1 MVHTYAFHDVGRLP
15 APGDNVAIASRRL
28 PAGTR
33 IANGDQTF
41 STSHTIL
48 EGHRFACCEIA
59 AGDTLLSWSLPFG
72 VANRDI
78 APGTYVCNPKILH
91 ELHSRH
97 LDFALPE
104 EANFEDRIE
113 PYQLDETTFE
123 PGQQVPLHRVPRT
136 FLGYGRPGHRGVGTR
151 NDVMIMGTSSRT
163 ASYARALA
171 ARLQGAT
178 AAYDHIDDI
187 VAVAHTEGGGTVPP
201 NNLTYVLR
209 TLSGFLVHPNV
220 GAVLAVDDGNEAV
233 TNARLNQYA
242 DDHHYPLSHVPHYF
256 LTLQNAFQA
265 DLDRGAAIIEAW
277 LPEVN
282 QTQRQPYSLAHLNV
296 ALQCGGSDAFSG
308 ISGNPLAAWVAKE
321 IVRYGGTAHLA
332 ETDEL
337 IGAES
342 YILQN
347 VKDLDT
353 ARQFLA
359 TIEEFKTRVAWHG
372 HSAEGNPSGGNMFRG
387 LYNIVLKSL
396 GAAMKRHPEV
406 RLDGVIDYGER
417 LEQPGYYFMNSPGN
431 DLESIAGQVAAGA
444 NMIFFITGNGAITN
458 FPFVPTIKVV
468 TTTGRFEQ
476 LARDMDVNA
485 GAYQDGTPLAE
496 LGQRMLELTVE
507 AASGSRTKGE
517 LAGHAQVS
525 LWRDWQQTDT
535 RQLARL
541 QQIPLPSGAALPIRA
556 HGTSSSTTFSGTFS
570 GIRTDR
576 GPATDQIGLL
586 LPTSLCS
593 GQIARLIAN
602 RLDAKLAGP
611 RAVLSRIV
619 ALPHTEGCGVSSGIS
634 EAMYART
641 MLGYLTHPLVK
652 FGLLLE
658 HGCEK
663 THNDYMANQ
672 LERMGGDPQRFGW
685 ASVQL
690 DGGIDAVTEKVDAW
704 FANALAGTAPPV
716 YEPCGLHALRLGL
729 LTTGPVSSDIAET
742 LAHLAHAI
750 VGSGGTLVL
759 PETSALLTSPDFRD
773 RVLTT
778 PSITPSLAYG
788 QAAETPG
795 LHVMETPTEHWVE
808 TLTGIGATGV
818 ELMLAYVTGHPRQAH
833 PLVPLLQV
841 TSASPDAPSVD
852 VDLTLTA
859 PAASWADALLRLLL
873 DTASRTY
880 TPKLYAQGNTDF
892 QVSRGLL
899 GISL

>member
-1 MVHTYAFHDVGRLP
+1 MVQTHAFHDVGRLP

-28 PAGTR
+28 TAGTR

-41 STSHTIL
+41 VTSHTIL
-48 EGHRFACCEIA
+48 EGHRFALREIA
-59 AGDTLLSWSLPFG
+59 AGDALLSWGLPFG
-72 VANRDI
+72 AANRNI
-78 APGTYVCNPKILH
+78 APGAYVCNPKILH
-91 ELHSRH
+91 ELHSRY
-97 LDFALPE
+97 LDFDLPE
-104 EANFEDRIE
+104 EANFEDKIE

-123 PGQQVPLHRVPRT
+123 PGTQVPLHTVPRT
-136 FLGYGRPGHRGVGTR
+136 FLGYGRPGNRGVGTR
-151 NDVMIMGTSSRT
+151 NDIVIVGTSSRT

-187 VAVAHTEGGGTVPP
+187 VAVAHTEGGGTVQP

-220 GAVLAVDDGNEAV
+220 GAVLAVDDGAEAV
-233 TNARLNQYA
+233 NNALLKQYM
-242 DDHHYPLSHVPHYF
+242 DTHNYPLDDVPHHF
-256 LTLQNAFQA
+256 LTLQSAFQA
-265 DLDRGAAIIEAW
+265 DLDRGAAIIDAW

-282 QTQRQPYSLAHLNV
+282 QTQREPYSLAHLNV

-353 ARQFLA
+353 ARKFLA
-359 TIEEFKTRVAWHG
+359 TVEEFKTRVAWHG

-396 GAAMKRHPEV
+396 GAAMKRNPDV

-417 LEQPGYYFMNSPGN
+417 IEQPGYYFMNSPGN

-468 TTTGRFEQ
+468 TTTGRFEH
-476 LARDMDVNA
+476 LAQDMDVNA
-485 GAYQDGTPLAE
+485 GAYQDGTPLPE
-496 LGQRMLELTVE
+496 LGQNMLDLTVE
-507 AASGSRTKGE
+507 AASGARTKGE

-535 RQLARL
+535 RQLERL
-541 QQIPLPSGAALPIRA
+541 QQAPLPSGAALPIRA
-556 HGTSSSTTFSGTFS
+556 NGPASPMTFS

-576 GPATDQIGLL
+576 GHATDQIGLL

-593 GQIARLIAN
+593 GQIARLIAD

-611 RAVLSRIV
+611 NAVLSRIV

-641 MLGYLTHPLVK
+641 TLGYLTHPLVK

-672 LERMGGDPQRFGW
+672 LERMGCDPQSFGW

-704 FANALAGTAPPV
+704 FTNALASAAPPV

-729 LTTGPVSSDIAET
+729 LTTGPVNAEVAET
-742 LAHLAHAI
+742 LAHLTHAI
-750 VGSGGTLVL
+750 AGSGGTIVL

-773 RVLTT
+773 RVLATA
-778 PSITPSLAYG
+778 SVAPSLAYG
-788 QAAETPG
+788 QAADTPG

-808 TLTGIGATGV
+808 TLTGLGATGV
-818 ELMLAYVTGHPRQAH
+818 ELMLAYVTDHPRQVH
-833 PLVPLLQV
+833 PMVPLLQV
-841 TSASPDAPSVD
+841 TSASAGAPSVD
-852 VDLTLTA
+852 VDLALTA
-859 PAASWADALLRLLL
+859 PAASWTDALLRLLL
-873 DTASRTY
+873 DTASRAY

>member
-1 MVHTYAFHDVGRLP
+1 MT
-15 APGDNVAIASRRL
+15 
-28 PAGTR
+28 
-33 IANGDQTF
+33 
-41 STSHTIL
+41 
-48 EGHRFACCEIA
+48 
-59 AGDTLLSWSLPFG
+59 
-72 VANRDI
+72 
-78 APGTYVCNPKILH
+78 
-91 ELHSRH
+91 
-97 LDFALPE
+97 
-104 EANFEDRIE
+104 
-113 PYQLDETTFE
+113 
-123 PGQQVPLHRVPRT
+123 
-136 FLGYGRPGHRGVGTR
+136 
-151 NDVMIMGTSSRT
+151 
-163 ASYARALA
+163 
-171 ARLQGAT
+171 LQG
-178 AAYDHIDDI
+178 
-187 VAVAHTEGGGTVPP
+187 
-201 NNLTYVLR
+201 
-209 TLSGFLVHPNV
+209 
-220 GAVLAVDDGNEAV
+220 
-233 TNARLNQYA
+233 
-242 DDHHYPLSHVPHYF
+242 
-256 LTLQNAFQA
+256 AFQA
-265 DLDRGAAIIEAW
+265 DLDRGAAVIEAW

-282 QTQRQPYSLAHLNV
+282 QTERQPYSLAHLNV

-321 IVRYGGTAHLA
+321 IVRYGGVAHLA

-342 YILQN
+342 YMLQN
-347 VKDLDT
+347 VVDVAT
-353 ARQFLA
+353 ARKFLA
-359 TIEEFKTRVAWHG
+359 TIEAFKTRVAWHG

-485 GAYQDGTPLAE
+485 GAYQDGTPLPE
-496 LGQRMLELTVE
+496 LGQRMLELTID

-525 LWRDWQQTDT
+525 LWRDWQQTDD

-541 QQIPLPSGAALPIRA
+541 QQAPAPSGAALPVRAHAPMASMTFTGIRA
-556 HGTSSSTTFSGTFS
+556 E
-570 GIRTDR
+570 R
-576 GPATDQIGLL
+576 GHATDQIGLI

-593 GQIARLIAN
+593 GQIARLIAE
-602 RLDAKLAGP
+602 RLDAKLAG
-611 RAVLSRIV
+611 RDAALSRIV
-619 ALPHTEGCGVSSGIS
+619 ALPHTEGCGVSSGVS

-672 LERMGGDPQRFGW
+672 LDRMGCDLQRFGW

-690 DGGIDAVTEKVDAW
+690 DGGIDAVRDKVEAW
-704 FANALAGTAPPV
+704 FANALANAAPPV
-716 YEPCGLHALRLGL
+716 YEPCGLHALRLAL
-729 LTTGPVSSDIAET
+729 LTTGPVSPDVAEAFAQVT
-742 LAHLAHAI
+742 LAI
-750 VGSGGTLVL
+750 VGSGGALVL
-759 PETSALLTSPDFRD
+759 PETSALLTTPGFRD
-773 RVLTT
+773 RVLAT
-778 PSITPSLAYG
+778 PSVSPTLAYG
-788 QAAETPG
+788 QAAESPG
-795 LHVMETPTEHWVE
+795 LHVMETPTEHWIE
-808 TLTGIGATGV
+808 TLTGLGATGV
-818 ELMLAYVTGHPRQAH
+818 ELMLAHVDGQPRQAH

-841 TSASPDAPSVD
+841 ASASASPSVD
-852 VDLTLTA
+852 VDLTLTG
-859 PAASWADALLRLLL
+859 PASTWTDALLRLLL
-873 DTASRTY
+873 DTASRDY
-880 TPKLYAQGNTDF
+880 APKLYALGNTDF

>member
-1 MVHTYAFHDVGRLP
+1 
-15 APGDNVAIASRRL
+15 
-28 PAGTR
+28 
-33 IANGDQTF
+33 
-41 STSHTIL
+41 
-48 EGHRFACCEIA
+48 
-59 AGDTLLSWSLPFG
+59 
-72 VANRDI
+72 
-78 APGTYVCNPKILH
+78 VCNAKILN

-97 LDFALPE
+97 VDFTLPE
-104 EANFEDRIE
+104 AANFEDQIE
-113 PYQLDETTFE
+113 PYQLDGTTFE
-123 PGQQVPLHRVPRT
+123 PGTQVPLHTVPRS

-151 NDVMIMGTSSRT
+151 NDVVIMGTSSRT

-178 AAYDHIDDI
+178 AAYDHMDDI

-220 GAVLAVDDGNEAV
+220 GAVLAVDDGREAV
-233 TNARLNQYA
+233 TNARLKQYA
-242 DDHHYPLSHVPHYF
+242 DDHGYPLSHVPHHF
-256 LTLQNAFQA
+256 LTLNDGFQA

-282 QTQRQPYSLAHLNV
+282 QSQRQPHSLAHLNV

-342 YILQN
+342 YMLQN

-353 ARQFLA
+353 ARKFLA
-359 TIEEFKTRVAWHG
+359 TIEAFKTRVAWHG

-396 GAAMKRHPEV
+396 GAAMKRHPAV

-417 LEQPGYYFMNSPGN
+417 LQQPGYYFMNSPGN

-476 LARDMDVNA
+476 LAHDMDVNA
-485 GAYQDGTPLAE
+485 GAYQDGTPLPE
-496 LGQRMLELTVE
+496 LGQRMLDLTVE

-525 LWRDWQQTDT
+525 LWRDWQQTDA

-541 QQIPLPSGAALPIRA
+541 QQAPLPSGAALPIRA
-556 HGTSSSTTFSGTFS
+556 NGPTAPMTFS

-576 GPATDQIGLL
+576 GHATDQIGLL

-593 GQIARLIAN
+593 GQIARLIAD

-611 RAVLSRIV
+611 NAVLSRIV

-672 LERMGGDPQRFGW
+672 LERMGCDPQHFGW

-704 FANALAGTAPPV
+704 FANALADTAPPI
-716 YEPCGLHALRLGL
+716 YEPCGLHTLRLAL
-729 LTTGPVSSDIAET
+729 LTTGPVSPDIAEA
-742 LAHLAHAI
+742 LAHLTHAI

-759 PETSALLTSPDFRD
+759 PETSSLLTSPDFCD

-778 PSITPSLAYG
+778 PSVTSSLAYG
-788 QAAETPG
+788 QVADTPG

-808 TLTGIGATGV
+808 TLTGLGATGV

-841 TSASPDAPSVD
+841 TSASTDAPSVD
-852 VDLTLTA
+852 VDLVLTA
-859 PAASWADALLRLLL
+859 PAATWADALLHLLL
-873 DTASRTY
+873 DTASRSY
-880 TPKLYAQGNTDF
+880 APKLYAQGNTDF